1 MGRVLA
7 SFAQRISA
15 RRSSRSV
22 ACGCAACL
30 LRWRERRGYASHG
43 PGSPCHE
50 IADCRG
56 VRTFTIIRRAMPEFA
71 APLVN
76 WFLANLP
83 WIVMAVVMHLVV
95 LGTVA
100 FMILGERK
108 VAAWAQDRVGPNRA
122 GFGFGIIPI
131 VKNYRFLGLGQSFA
145 DGIKMFMKEDYRSP
159 NADRNLFTLAPM
171 IMMAVVVISIAV
183 IPWGGTYGRERSVS
197 LGGAVAAGAP
207 IQQAVERSM
216 SGANTLQSPIA
227 IEAKVGEEWFNC
239 RLDERGNLVRLETGE
254 PVDPRSASSL
264 TAKFTEGW
272 RFQIASLNVGV
283 IYILAVLGL
292 AVYGVVIGGYASNN
306 KYSFLGG
313 LRATAN
319 MISYEIPLGISILCI
334 AMMYG
339 SFDLHDIV
347 NKQAGYWVGII
358 PSWNVFCHPL
368 TFVLFLICIHAEAN
382 RAPFDTAECEQE
394 LVGGYHTEYSS
405 MRFGMFFLAEYAG
418 MITTSAICVAL
429 FFGGWHL
436 PWIDYIWK
444 DLSGVGTGHV
454 TDSILAGIVRIAVFF
469 TKTLGVVFIFMW
481 VRWSVPRFRFDQI
494 MSLAWKTLIPVSLGL
509 LVTTAVGVYLTGGR
523 SAIEGVTFGQALIF
537 LVLNAIVAAATLFI
551 GGLLK
556 VGQANPNHRIAVPN
570 SRYATS
576 PAV

>member
-1 MGRVLA
+1 
-7 SFAQRISA
+7 
-15 RRSSRSV
+15 
-22 ACGCAACL
+22 
-30 LRWRERRGYASHG
+30 
-43 PGSPCHE
+43 
-50 IADCRG
+50 
-56 VRTFTIIRRAMPEFA
+56 MPEFA
-71 APLVN
+71 EPLVN

-122 GFGFGIIPI
+122 GFGFGIIP
-131 VKNYRFLGLGQSFA
+131 VLKNYRFLGLGQSFA
-145 DGIKMFMKEDYRSP
+145 DGLKMFMKEDYRSP

-183 IPWGGTYGRERSVS
+183 IPWGGTYGRERTVDV
-197 LGGAVAAGAP
+197 GGAVAAGTPVA
-207 IQQAVERSM
+207 QAVDQSIT
-216 SGANTLQSPIA
+216 GANSLQGPVKVEAQVGNEAVTGTLAEDGRI
-227 IEAKVGEEWFNC
+227 
-239 RLDERGNLVRLETGE
+239 VRDGTGE
-254 PVDPRSASSL
+254 AIDPRSASTL
-264 TAKFTEGW
+264 KATFTEGW
-272 RFQIASLNVGV
+272 RFQIANLNVGV

-334 AMMYG
+334 ALMYG
-339 SFDLHDIV
+339 SFDLHEIV
-347 NKQAGYWVGII
+347 NKQAGYWLWII
-358 PSWNVFCHPL
+358 PSWNVFAHPL

-429 FFGGWHL
+429 FFGGWHV
-436 PWIDYIWK
+436 PWIDYVWR
-444 DLSGVGTGHV
+444 DLSGSGSGHV

-469 TKTLGVVFIFMW
+469 TKTMGVVFIFMW

-523 SAIEGVTFGQALIF
+523 TSIDGVKFGHALVF
-537 LVLNAIVAAATLFI
+537 LVMNVIVAAATLFI
-551 GGLLK
+551 GAILK
-556 VGQANPNHRIAVPN
+556 VGTENPNRRIAVPD
-570 SRYATS
+570 SRYTRGE
-576 PAV
+576 PAVI

>member
-1 MGRVLA
+1 
-7 SFAQRISA
+7 
-15 RRSSRSV
+15 
-22 ACGCAACL
+22 
-30 LRWRERRGYASHG
+30 
-43 PGSPCHE
+43 
-50 IADCRG
+50 
-56 VRTFTIIRRAMPEFA
+56 MPELLE
-71 APLVN
+71 PLFHWLV
-76 WFLANLP
+76 ANSP
-83 WIVMAVVMHLVV
+83 WIILAIVMHLTV

-122 GFGFGIIPI
+122 GFGFGIIP
-131 VKNYRFLGLGQSFA
+131 VLKDYRFLGLGQSFA
-145 DGIKMFMKEDYRSP
+145 DGLKMFMKEDYRSP

-183 IPWGGTYGRERSVS
+183 IPWGGTYGKQQTVTGPASQLPALIAAQQTGPNSVQ
-197 LGGAVAAGAP
+197 G
-207 IQQAVERSM
+207 
-216 SGANTLQSPIA
+216 PIA
-227 IEAKVGEEWFNC
+227 VTVGDVKGT
-239 RLDERGNLVRLETGE
+239 LDESGKIIRDDNHQVIDAPAGDVTATY
-254 PVDPRSASSL
+254 AS
-264 TAKFTEGW
+264 GW
-272 RFQIASLNVGV
+272 RFQIAGLNVGV

-334 AMMYG
+334 ALMYG

-347 NKQAGYWVGII
+347 NRQAGYWLGVI
-358 PSWNVFCHPL
+358 PAWNVFAHPV

-436 PWIDYIWK
+436 PWIDYLWK
-444 DLSGVGTGHV
+444 PLSGVGAEHA
-454 TDSILAGIVRIAVFF
+454 TDSILAGLVRIAVFF
-469 TKTLGVVFIFMW
+469 GKTLGIVFIFMW

-494 MSLAWKTLIPVSLGL
+494 MSLAWKGLIPISLGL
-509 LVTTAVGVYLTGGR
+509 LVATIVGVYLTGGKTVNGL
-523 SAIEGVTFGQALIF
+523 SFAQALLF
-537 LVLNAIVAAATLFI
+537 LVLNVVVAAVALVVGTLVKI
-551 GGLLK
+551 GSR
-556 VGQANPNHRIAVPN
+556 NPNFRVPVAD
-570 SRYATS
+570 SRYATTS
-576 PAV
+576 PSRLVEAV